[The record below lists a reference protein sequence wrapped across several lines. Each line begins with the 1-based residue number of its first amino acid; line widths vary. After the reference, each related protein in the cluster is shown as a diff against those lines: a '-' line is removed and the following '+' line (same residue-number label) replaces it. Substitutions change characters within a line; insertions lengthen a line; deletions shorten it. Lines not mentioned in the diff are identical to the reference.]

1 MTKYYI
7 LMVCSVF
14 FASLNSLI
22 LRKFKNRTFQSP
34 GDSFFFNGGM
44 SVVWTLI
51 MTVWFFSAGDIRM
64 SGGAMLFGAIYGVVL
79 CLFLYCKNQAISQ
92 GPVSLT
98 SLIGNCAFI
107 PATWF
112 GVLYANE
119 RVSAF
124 QIVGMCL
131 MLIALF
137 LCINPKRS
145 EERLS
150 GKWLLS
156 CLAFFCA
163 GGMIGMF
170 YKVFGKSDA
179 AGEVNAMMLS
189 ASVVSCALFFI
200 VGMAVNKAGK
210 QGLPRIHKE
219 SLIYIL
225 LAGITG
231 CVYIRLNVSLSAVIP
246 SAIFFP
252 VANGG
257 IVVITT
263 LAGAFA
269 FREKLN
275 RVQISGV
282 LLGLVALV
290 VTGGGEMLWKMIF

>member
-1 MTKYYI
+1 
-7 LMVCSVF
+7 MVCSVLL
-14 FASLNSLI
+14 ASLNSLV
-22 LRKFKNRTFQSP
+22 LRKFKNRTFQTP

-44 SVVWTLI
+44 SVIWTLI
-51 MTVWFFSAGDIRM
+51 MTVWFFSAGGIRM
-64 SGGAMLFGAIYGVVL
+64 SGGAVLFGMIYGVIL

-131 MLIALF
+131 MLSALF
-137 LCINPKRS
+137 LCINPKKS
-145 EERLS
+145 GEQLS
-150 GKWLLS
+150 LKWLLS

-163 GGMIGMF
+163 GGLIGMF

-189 ASVVSCALFFI
+189 ASVVSCALFFL
-200 VGMAVNKAGK
+200 VGILVNKTGK
-210 QGLPRIHKE
+210 QGLPKIHRA
-219 SLIYIL
+219 SLLYIL

-231 CVYIRLNVSLSAVIP
+231 CVYIRLNVALSAVIP

-257 IVVITT
+257 IVVVTT
-263 LAGAFA
+263 IVGALA

-275 RVQISGV
+275 RTQISGV
-282 LLGLVALV
+282 LLGLLALT
-290 VTGGGEMLWKMIF
+290 VTGCGEMLWKMLFIG